1 MRLPI
6 MDNSLV
12 TFELVYV
19 NEKLNDI
26 GVKYS
31 LNKDIFSIKD
41 TFSIPEFLD
50 VLNNHK
56 IYEGGQY
63 LSNKSKFASIFNNDK
78 NIYMMIIAPTV
89 VPIPVAVFVIANTVD
104 DAINVV
110 NSWYYCRHV
119 ITCSKVNINDISN
132 MKGE

>member
-6 MDNSLV
+6 TDNSLV

-19 NEKLNDI
+19 HEKLNDI

-31 LNKDIFSIKD
+31 LDKD

-89 VPIPVAVFVIANTVD
+89 VTIPLAVFVIANTVD

>member
-1 MRLPI
+1 MRLSI

-19 NEKLNDI
+19 NEK
-26 GVKYS
+26 
-31 LNKDIFSIKD
+31 FSDDGTTYCLDKD

-78 NIYMMIIAPTV
+78 NIYMMIIDTIV